1 MSKYIAV
8 MYKIKIRLP
17 LQTYLQI
24 YQTLVQLHLNL
35 LVINF
40 ELSLKLNL
48 YLENRKK
55 AKRSI
60 KSGYVNRLTWLV
72 DWLIRKMAAKSF

>member
-55 AKRSI
+55 AKDQS
-60 KSGYVNRLTWLV
+60 SPAMLT
-72 DWLIRKMAAKSF
+72 D